1 MRSNPRYGLVLAFAL
16 GGPLLGTAQAHAAE
30 IVDAWS
36 AHKASTAAAT
46 HAERFK
52 ALADRR
58 ATNEL
63 VEALRALPQ
72 IAAKG
77 SLTHELLLDRGLH
90 ELSRT
95 PPTQAARAL
104 VEETARL
111 QPQIFVRAD
120 PDHGPHASPLYDPGA
135 TARFVLNKWTRNEAR
150 DAALAA
156 LASAERWPIER
167 FAQSE
172 TPAERDAAKAGVVD
186 AFEQASPR
194 ALALARDALAAALSR
209 GERVDELAAAAA
221 ERLRDA
227 ELYALV
233 FAHADAAV
241 ALRAIGKA
249 SRTLT
254 AAEQFDVLRT
264 AAQRDE
270 LASAATL
277 QLGKLAADDARARAH
292 LYEQLGDPGV
302 ADSAAAA
309 LASLRDPAIA
319 AEIGRRLENERRE
332 DIRRRLAL
340 ALQLDGSPAA
350 RAALERFVA
359 ARSGSAQLQ
368 KDVSAWLAQ

>member
-1 MRSNPRYGLVLAFAL
+1 MRSRPRYRLALAFAL
-16 GGPLLGTAQAHAAE
+16 ASPLLGAARGYAAE
-30 IVDAWS
+30 IVDGWS
-36 AHKASTAAAT
+36 AQKATIATAAQV
-46 HAERFK
+46 ERFK

-58 ATNEL
+58 ATDEL
-63 VEALRALPQ
+63 VDAIRALPRT
-72 IAAKG
+72 AAKG
-77 SLTHELLLDRGLH
+77 SIAHELLLDRGLH

-95 PPTQAARAL
+95 PPTPAARAL
-104 VEETARL
+104 VEETVRL
-111 QPQIFVRAD
+111 QPQVYVRVD

-135 TARFVLNKWTRNEAR
+135 TARFVLNKWTRTEAR

-156 LASAERWPIER
+156 LLSGQRWPVER
-167 FAQSE
+167 FAE
-172 TPAERDAAKAGVVD
+172 NEAPAERDAAKAGVVD
-186 AFEQASPR
+186 AFEQVSAHT
-194 ALALARDALAAALSR
+194 LANVRDALATALRR
-209 GERVDELAAAAA
+209 GDSVDELAAVTA

-233 FAHADAAV
+233 FAHADAPV
-241 ALRAIGKA
+241 ALRAIDRA
-249 SRTLT
+249 SRTLS
-254 AAEQFDVLRT
+254 AAEQFDTLRA
-264 AAQRDE
+264 AAQRAE

-277 QLGKLAADDARARAH
+277 QLGKIAAEDARVRAH

-319 AEIGRRLENERRE
+319 AEIGRRLKSEPRE

-350 RAALERFVA
+350 RAELERFVA

-368 KDVSAWLAQ
+368 KDVSAWLAH